1 VAHARLGVMLDN
13 FNRYVLANAP
23 LLGEAL
29 GVTLRVCVL
38 AFLLA
43 IVLAVVATALRL
55 YVPVLRV
62 LAIGYTEFFRATPIV
77 VQLLWVNYVWPD
89 LFGFPRTAEQAAII
103 ALAVQSSAYLAETIR
118 AGIEGLPRGQVEAGS
133 SVGMGRL
140 QIARRIVAPQVLLV
154 MAPSLVSQMAVI
166 IKSSTLVSI
175 IAIPDLMYAALRIVN
190 QWFEP
195 IEVLTS
201 VAFLYF
207 VVIAGISLAANRLSD
222 RFRTKFGLTV

>member
-1 VAHARLGVMLDN
+1 MLDN

>member
-1 VAHARLGVMLDN
+1 MLDN

-23 LLGEAL
+23 LLGEGL

-43 IVLAVVATALRL
+43 IVLAVVATSTRL

-62 LAIGYTEFFRATPIV
+62 VAIGYIEFFRATPIV

-89 LFGFPRTAEQAAII
+89 LFGFPRTAEQAGII

-118 AGIEGLPRGQVEAGS
+118 AGIEGLPRGQVEAGC

-140 QIARRIVAPQVLLV
+140 QIARRILAPQVLLV

-207 VVIAGISLAANRLSD
+207 VVIAGLSLAANRLSD
-222 RFRTKFGLTV
+222 RFRTRFGLTV